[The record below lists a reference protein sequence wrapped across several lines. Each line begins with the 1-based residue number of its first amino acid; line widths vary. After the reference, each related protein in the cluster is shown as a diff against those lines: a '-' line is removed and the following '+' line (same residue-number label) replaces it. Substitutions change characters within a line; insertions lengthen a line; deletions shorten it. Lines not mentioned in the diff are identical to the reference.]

1 MQLSVKRR
9 IILFIAMFLFLAG
22 GIMKA
27 GSRGLMT
34 VPRLHTRE
42 LTEAC
47 INLVTANDFAILPVP
62 MNNHDNGSDDS
73 GQHFSS
79 QCMEVFISSVPVLN
93 YKCYF
98 KYIFLIKSARF
109 RETNSKYINSII
121 EQQTVK

>member
-1 MQLSVKRR
+1 
-9 IILFIAMFLFLAG
+9 MFLFLAG

-27 GSRGLMT
+27 GSKGLMT
-34 VPRLHTRE
+34 LPKLHTRE

-79 QCMEVFISSVPVLN
+79 QCMDVFISSVPALN
-93 YKCYF
+93 YRCYF
-98 KYIFLIKSARF
+98 KYIFPVKSGSLQK
-109 RETNSKYINSII
+109 NNKYINSII
-121 EQQTVK
+121 ELQTVK